1 MCIQFEQRGNP
12 CSLGGKLQET
22 DKLKTPEII
31 IHSLGNY
38 LKMRFS
44 QILFC
49 AYMNL
54 QNWCHTLFFFFLFSV
69 VLGLHGCEQGF
80 LQLEQGILQLWSFG
94 FSLWWLL
101 LLQITGSR
109 GTGLVVVAHLS
120 CSEACG
126 TFLDQI
132 SNCCPVHWPSDSY
145 PQYYQGSPFFPF
157 YFLLLAEPHDLQIL
171 LPQPVMEPGPW
182 Q

>member
-54 QNWCHTLFFFFLFSV
+54 QNWCHTLFFFFFFQLCQVFMAASRDFSSQSKGYSSCGALAFHYGGFSCCRSQALGARAWQLWLTSVALRHVGPSWTKYQTAVLCIGQVILIHSTTREVLFS
-69 VLGLHGCEQGF
+69 LFIFCF
-80 LQLEQGILQLWSFG
+80 
-94 FSLWWLL
+94 WLSHM
-101 LLQITGSR
+101 TYR
-109 GTGLVVVAHLS
+109 
-120 CSEACG
+120 
-126 TFLDQI
+126 
-132 SNCCPVHWPSDSY
+132 SY
-145 PQYYQGSPFFPF
+145 FPN
-157 YFLLLAEPHDLQIL
+157 Q
-171 LPQPVMEPGPW
+171 
-182 Q
+182 